1 MHVST
6 EDFDRLEKESLRAK
20 AKRELDIKQLI
31 GVVEGFLLLLDGDEN
46 SDITWAME
54 SLSDES
60 IDAIAARLAEA
71 ESVIA
76 NMNGKYLFA
85 GE

>member
-31 GVVEGFLLLLDGDEN
+31 GVVEGFLLLLDGEAT

-71 ESVIA
+71 ESFIA

>member
-20 AKRELDIKQLI
+20 AKREIDINQLI

-60 IDAIAARLAEA
+60 IDAISARLAEA